1 MGALGRRGD
10 REPVT
15 ATYFQR
21 VSEPMPRVIA
31 ALTMQDGRLVRTRGF
46 KKPSYVG
53 DPINAVKIFN
63 DKGTD
68 ELVLLEIGDK
78 PFDDARVQYIRKVA
92 GEAFMPISYG
102 GGVRTIEHVRAVI
115 RSGFEK
121 VVLNTAL
128 HRTPA
133 LAGEAAREFGAQA
146 VVASIEVARGFI
158 GGSTVRTECGRRN
171 TGLKPVDW
179 ARKCEE
185 IGCGEIVL
193 TSIDRDGSME
203 GYDLDLVRDVSA
215 AVSIPV
221 IALGGAGTVEHLRE
235 GIAAGASAVAAGSM
249 FVYYGP
255 RRAVLIN
262 YPNISAIHD

>member
-1 MGALGRRGD
+1 MSS
-10 REPVT
+10 
-15 ATYFQR
+15 TYFQR
-21 VSEPMPRVIA
+21 VSEPIPRVIA
-31 ALTMQDGRLVRTRGF
+31 VLTMLNGRLVRTVNF

-78 PFDDARVQYIRKVA
+78 PFDEERVRFIHKVA
-92 GEAFMPISYG
+92 SEAFMPISYG
-102 GGVRTIEHVRAVI
+102 GGVRDISHVRTVI

-121 VVLNTAL
+121 VVLNTVL
-128 HRTPA
+128 HESPRIA
-133 LAGEAAREFGAQA
+133 AEAAREFGAQA
-146 VVASIEVARGFI
+146 VVASIEVGKGFI
-158 GGSTVRTECGRRN
+158 GGKRVRTDCGRR
-171 TGLKPVDW
+171 TTKWAPVDW
-179 ARKCEE
+179 AKQCEE
-185 IGCGEIVL
+185 FGCGEIVL
-193 TSIDRDGSME
+193 TSIDRDGTMS
-203 GYDLDLVRDVSA
+203 GFDLDLVKEVSE
-215 AVSIPV
+215 AVSVPV
-221 IALGGAGTVEHLRE
+221 IALGGAGTIDHLRD

>member
-1 MGALGRRGD
+1 MSG
-10 REPVT
+10 
-15 ATYFQR
+15 TYFQR

-31 ALTMQDGRLVRTRGF
+31 ALTMLDGRLVRTVNF

-78 PFDDARVQYIRKVA
+78 PFDETRVQFIHKIA
-92 GEAFMPISYG
+92 SEAFMPISYG
-102 GGVRTIEHVRAVI
+102 GGVRDISQVRTVI

-121 VVLNTAL
+121 VVLNTVL
-128 HRTPA
+128 HESPGIA
-133 LAGEAAREFGAQA
+133 AEAAREFGAQA
-146 VVASIEVARGFI
+146 VVASIEVGKGFI
-158 GGSTVRTECGRRN
+158 GGKKVRTECGRRS
-171 TGLKPVDW
+171 TKWAPVDW

-185 IGCGEIVL
+185 FGCGEIVL
-193 TSIDRDGSME
+193 TSIDRDGMMS
-203 GYDLDLVRDVSA
+203 GYDLDLVKEVSD
-215 AVSIPV
+215 AVSVPV
-221 IALGGAGTVEHLRE
+221 IVLGGAGTVDHLRE

-249 FVYYGP
+249 FVYYGS

-262 YPNISAIHD
+262 YPNNNSIHD

>member
-1 MGALGRRGD
+1 MGGLGD
-10 REPVT
+10 RAVMT
-15 ATYFQR
+15 GRYFQR

-31 ALTMQDGRLVRTRGF
+31 ALTMLDGRLVRTRKF

-68 ELVLLEIGDK
+68 ELVLLEIGDT
-78 PFDDARVQYIRKVA
+78 PFNEARIAFLRTVA
-92 GEAFMPISYG
+92 SEAFMPLAYG
-102 GGVRTIEHVRAVI
+102 GGVRSLEHVRSVI

-128 HRTPA
+128 HRTPE
-133 LAGEAAREFGAQA
+133 LAAEAAREFGAQA
-146 VVASIEVARGFI
+146 VVGSIEVGSSFF
-158 GGSTVRTECGRRN
+158 GGTSVRTECGRRAVKW
-171 TGLKPVDW
+171 KPVDW
-179 ARKCEE
+179 AKRCEE
-185 IGCGEIVL
+185 LGCGELVI

-203 GYDLDLVRDVSA
+203 GYDLELIRAVSA
-215 AVSIPV
+215 AVTIPV
-221 IALGGAGTVEHLRE
+221 IALGGAGTVEHLRD